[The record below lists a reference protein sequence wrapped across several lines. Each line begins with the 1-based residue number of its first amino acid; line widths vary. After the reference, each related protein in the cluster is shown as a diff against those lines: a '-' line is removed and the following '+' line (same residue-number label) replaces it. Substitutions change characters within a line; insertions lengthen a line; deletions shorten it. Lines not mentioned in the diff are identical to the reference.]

1 MHILYVHGENG
12 LIFYC
17 NILAA
22 VFKELLPTADSISNG
37 LYTIDVGQNDL
48 TSAYVQGMTTEQV
61 MAEVPDMIRK
71 LVIVIQV
78 KPEFKYFTQS
88 SMFLITQ

>member
-1 MHILYVHGENG
+1 M
-12 LIFYC
+12 IFYC

-48 TSAYVQGMTTEQV
+48 TSAYVQGMTNEQV

-78 KPEFKYFTQS
+78 KPDFKYFTQS